1 MGGGQCGIR
10 QVGGGHHERRELFA
24 QPIDA
29 DPGCLGRLAASGTRI
44 AGGARDRGLAEH
56 ERDVRL
62 APPLHLAEE
71 TLNDLTHLKNLKIIR
86 IEMQDITD
94 ISPLSQLEALEE
106 VDLNHNPIADVSP
119 LAGLFSLRAVWVVD
133 SRVSEFSSLASCP
146 LLGNIDAGKTRV
158 TSFDA
163 FAGLSGLTFLKVTFA
178 PLSSLAGIDSLAG
191 LERLELGDV
200 QYHDLT
206 PLLKMP
212 LLKEVCLL
220 EGQRTDAERDLSGAT
235 FQVHFS

>member
-1 MGGGQCGIR
+1 MRSIGD
-10 QVGGGHHERRELFA
+10 F
-24 QPIDA
+24 
-29 DPGCLGRLAASGTRI
+29 
-44 AGGARDRGLAEH
+44 
-56 ERDVRL
+56 
-62 APPLHLAEE
+62 
-71 TLNDLTHLKNLKIIR
+71 
-86 IEMQDITD
+86 
-94 ISPLSQLEALEE
+94 LS
-106 VDLNHNPIADVSP
+106 
-119 LAGLFSLRAVWVVD
+119 FS
-133 SRVSEFSSLASCP
+133 SCP
-146 LLGNIDAGKTRV
+146 LLVNIDAGKTRV

-200 QYHDLT
+200 QDHDLT